1 MTALII
7 SERIKHGDFG
17 NRRFLRESKDFL
29 TVSMTFVKY
38 Y

>member
-1 MTALII
+1 MALII
-7 SERIKHGDFG
+7 SEQIKHGDFV
-17 NRRFLRESKDFL
+17 NRGFLRGSKDFL